1 MKVKC
6 GYILSLIENDSQS
19 HMFIP
24 LSQLKSTQS
33 LVIRQFMV
41 AKSIKRKLMD
51 MGLLP
56 SREFTVK
63 AKFSDGRVVIG
74 NCHFKIALDAKLAS
88 QILVSEIK

>member
-1 MKVKC
+1 
-6 GYILSLIENDSQS
+6 
-19 HMFIP
+19 
-24 LSQLKSTQS
+24 
-33 LVIRQFMV
+33 
-41 AKSIKRKLMD
+41 MD

-63 AKFSDGRVVIG
+63 AKFSDGRIVIG